1 MTTENQHTPP
11 PTPYLPPH
19 LTALDCDELLRVLEL
34 VRRGDFSVRMVQEGA
49 GLPVRIANTLND
61 IITLQETTANE
72 LSRIGRVVGKEG
84 KLDERAQLHGASGG
98 WIHTVDAINET
109 VSDLAQPLR
118 EITHV
123 IDAVAKGNLTHHMDL
138 QIEGR
143 PLRGDFGTSA
153 KLVNTM
159 VDQLSAFSSEVTRV
173 AREVGTEGKLGG
185 QARVPGVSG
194 TWKDLTDNVN
204 SMADNLTAQVREIAE
219 VTTAVATGDLSKKI
233 TVNVKGEILELKNT
247 INTMVDQLSS
257 FASEV
262 TRVARE
268 VGSEGKLGGQADVPG
283 VSGTWKDLT
292 DNVNS
297 MAGNLTAQVRE
308 IAEVTTAVATGD
320 LSKKITVD
328 VKGEILELKNTIN
341 TMVDQLSSFASEV
354 TRVAREVGSE
364 GKLGGQAGVP
374 GVAGVW
380 KDLTDNVNSMADNL
394 TAQVREIAEVTT
406 AVATGDLSKKITVDV
421 KGEILELKNT
431 INTMVDQLSSFASE
445 VTRVAREVGSEGEL
459 GGQADVPGVSGTW
472 KDLTD
477 NVNSMAD
484 NLTAQV
490 REIAEVTTA
499 VAMGDLSK
507 KIRVDVKGEILELKN
522 TINTMVDQLNAF
534 ASEVTRVARE
544 VGSEGKLGG
553 QADVPGVSGT
563 WKDLTDNVNSMAG
576 NLTAQVRE
584 IAEVTTAVATGDL
597 SKKITVDVKGEI
609 LELKNTINTMVDQL
623 SSFASEVTRV
633 AREVGSEGKLGGQAG
648 VPGVAG
654 VWKDLTDNVNSM
666 ADNLTAQVRGIATV
680 VTAVAKGVLDRKLSV
695 EAKGEI
701 AELANTINSMIDT
714 LAMFADQVTTVARE
728 VGIEGQLGGQAKV
741 PGASG
746 TWRDLTDNVNRLAAN
761 LTTQVRAIIEVTTA
775 VAVGDLSKKITVEA
789 DGEVAFLKDNVN
801 KMIRTLEETTLK
813 TNEQDWLKTNLTR
826 FTQRLQGQ
834 KELLPVAKLILSE
847 LAPLVNMQH
856 GVFYMHEKKEG
867 EGELRLLASYAY
879 RERRGLS
886 NCFRLGEGLVGQC
899 ALEQERILITD
910 VPEDYVQVNSG
921 LGSAPPRNIVV
932 LPVLFEGEVKA
943 VLEIASFHQFKP
955 IHMNFLDQLTTSFGI
970 VLNTIEAN
978 MRTGSLLTQ
987 SQTLTQELQSQQQ
1000 ELTETNRRL
1009 EQQAQSLQASED
1021 LMRVQQE
1028 ELKQTNI
1035 ELEEKAKL
1043 LAEQKSEVETKNNQ
1057 IELARRDIEEKVEQ
1071 LALTSKY
1078 KSEFLANMSH
1088 ELRTPLNSM
1097 LILSKMLSENPEGL
1111 LTQKQVE
1118 FAETIYSSGA
1128 DLLELINEI
1137 LDLSKIESG
1146 TMGVQIVSVS
1156 LDQLHQD
1163 MERQFR
1169 PVAHSRELE
1178 FDIQVSPL
1186 LPSSMSTDEKRLHQ
1200 VLKNLLSNA
1209 FKFTHDGGVTLEVS
1223 MAPEG
1228 IHFENEELREVEKV
1242 LAFCVSDTG
1251 IGIEKEKH
1259 RVIFEAFQQ
1268 ADGTTARVYDGTG
1281 LGLSISREIAR
1292 LLGGEIHLESE
1303 LGQGSAFTL
1312 YLPLEYKT
1320 PKEASALEAPK
1331 ATQEPTNMR
1340 DSASVST
1347 LLKRRPSPAP
1357 APKPRRP
1364 PKGATPG
1371 AKASHQSTRQDPA
1384 DDRENLQEGDRVLLI
1399 VEDDLQF
1406 ATFLAEAARRKG
1418 FKILLT
1424 THAET
1429 ALVLARRY
1437 KPDAITLDLHLPG
1450 MHGLALL
1457 DRLKHEQI
1465 TRHIP
1470 VQIMSVADDVPRRKR
1485 RGAISHVQKPTT
1497 PDDLDA
1503 SIEQIRAF
1511 TGKQERHL
1519 LIVEQDRGQLDQMAD
1534 LIGGPK
1540 VKITPA
1546 QTYEEAYGLLAKE
1559 VFDCVVI
1566 DLDLPDRPGLEL
1578 VCALQDQLQLR
1589 DLPVVVHTAKAL
1601 GPREREVC
1609 NQRVDAVILKGQS
1622 SIDELLG
1629 ESVLFLHR
1637 EEQDLRPDQQQ
1648 RLINLRAPQTS
1659 LAGKRVLIIDDDV
1672 RNIFAITSLLEQHK
1686 MKVMYA
1692 ESGEDGIAFL
1702 QENAQVDVVLM
1713 DMMMPGMD
1721 GYQTTTKVRTMEGF
1735 EELPIIAVTAKAMP
1749 GDREKCIEAGCS
1761 DYLTKPINIEQLLSL
1776 LRVWALG

>member
-1 MTTENQHTPP
+1 M
-11 PTPYLPPH
+11 
-19 LTALDCDELLRVLEL
+19 
-34 VRRGDFSVRMVQEGA
+34 
-49 GLPVRIANTLND
+49 
-61 IITLQETTANE
+61 
-72 LSRIGRVVGKEG
+72 
-84 KLDERAQLHGASGG
+84 
-98 WIHTVDAINET
+98 
-109 VSDLAQPLR
+109 
-118 EITHV
+118 
-123 IDAVAKGNLTHHMDL
+123 
-138 QIEGR
+138 
-143 PLRGDFGTSA
+143 
-153 KLVNTM
+153 
-159 VDQLSAFSSEVTRV
+159 
-173 AREVGTEGKLGG
+173 
-185 QARVPGVSG
+185 
-194 TWKDLTDNVN
+194 
-204 SMADNLTAQVREIAE
+204 
-219 VTTAVATGDLSKKI
+219 
-233 TVNVKGEILELKNT
+233 KGEILELKNT

-268 VGSEGKLGGQADVPG
+268 VGTEGKLGGQADVPGVSGTWKNLTDNVNSMAGNLTAQVREIAEVTTAVATGDLSKKITVDVKGEILELKDTINTMVDQLSSFASEVTRVAREVGTEGKLGGQADVPG

-328 VKGEILELKNTIN
+328 VKGEILELKDTIN

-354 TRVAREVGSE
+354 TRVAREVGTE

-374 GVAGVW
+374 GVAGV
-380 KDLTDNVNSMADNL
+380 
-394 TAQVREIAEVTT
+394 
-406 AVATGDLSKKITVDV
+406 
-421 KGEILELKNT
+421 
-431 INTMVDQLSSFASE
+431 
-445 VTRVAREVGSEGEL
+445 
-459 GGQADVPGVSGTW
+459 
-472 KDLTD
+472 
-477 NVNSMAD
+477 
-484 NLTAQV
+484 
-490 REIAEVTTA
+490 
-499 VAMGDLSK
+499 
-507 KIRVDVKGEILELKN
+507 
-522 TINTMVDQLNAF
+522 
-534 ASEVTRVARE
+534 
-544 VGSEGKLGG
+544 
-553 QADVPGVSGT
+553 

-609 LELKNTINTMVDQL
+609 LELKDTINTMVDQL
-623 SSFASEVTRV
+623 SSFASEVTRVAREVGSDGKLGGQADVPGVSGTWKDLTDNVNSMAGNLTAQVREIAEVTTAVAMGDLSKKITVDVKGEILELKDTINTMVDQLNAFASEVTRV

-680 VTAVAKGVLDRKLSV
+680 VTAVAQGVLDRKLSV
-695 EAKGEI
+695 DAKGEI

-714 LAMFADQVTTVARE
+714 LATFADQVTTVARE

-746 TWRDLTDNVNRLAAN
+746 IWRDLTDNVNRLAAN

-813 TNEQDWLKTNLTR
+813 NNEQDWLKTNLTR

-834 KELLPVAKLILSE
+834 KDLLPVARLILSE

-856 GVFYMHEKKEG
+856 GVFYMYEEKDGKES
-867 EGELRLLASYAY
+867 LRLLASYAY

-886 NCFRLGEGLVGQC
+886 NHFQMGEGLVGQC

-910 VPEDYVQVNSG
+910 VPNDYVQVNSG
-921 LGSAPPRNIVV
+921 LGASAPRNIVV

-943 VLEIASFHQFKP
+943 VLEIASFHEFKP

-1000 ELTETNRRL
+1000 ELTETNHRL

-1021 LMRVQQE
+1021 LMRVQKE

-1035 ELEEKAKL
+1035 ELEDKAKL
-1043 LAEQKSEVETKNNQ
+1043 LAEQKSEVEYKNNQ

-1097 LILSKMLSENPEGL
+1097 LILSKMLSENPDGL
-1111 LTQKQVE
+1111 LTLKQVE

-1146 TMGVQIVSVS
+1146 TMGVQIISVS
-1156 LDQLHQD
+1156 LDQLHKD

-1169 PVAHSRELE
+1169 EVANKRHLD
-1178 FDIQVSPL
+1178 FDIKISSS
-1186 LPSSMSTDEKRLHQ
+1186 LPASMSTDEKRLHQ

-1209 FKFTHDGGVTLEVS
+1209 FKFTHEGGVTLEIS
-1223 MAPEG
+1223 KASQG
-1228 IHFENEELREVEKV
+1228 KQFESEELSVADKV
-1242 LAFCVSDTG
+1242 LAFCVRDSG

-1268 ADGTTARVYDGTG
+1268 ADGTTSRIYDGTG

-1303 LGQGSAFTL
+1303 IGRGSAFTL
-1312 YLPLEYKT
+1312 YLPLEYRT
-1320 PKEASALEAPK
+1320 PEEESTP
-1331 ATQEPTNMR
+1331 TEPVIQHEEFR
-1340 DSASVST
+1340 KDSSSVST
-1347 LLKRRPSPAP
+1347 LLKRRNGD
-1357 APKPRRP
+1357 APKPLP
-1364 PKGATPG
+1364 ASIP
-1371 AKASHQSTRQDPA
+1371 AKESTLEESSSELKIIPQ
-1384 DDRENLQEGDRVLLI
+1384 DDRENLEPGDQVLLI

-1406 ATFLAEAARRKG
+1406 ANFMAESARRKG

-1457 DRLKHEQI
+1457 DRLKHEQV

-1485 RGAISHVQKPTT
+1485 RGAISHVRKPTT
-1497 PDDLDA
+1497 PNDLDA
-1503 SIEQIRAF
+1503 SIEKIRTFA
-1511 TGKQERHL
+1511 GRQERKL
-1519 LIVEQDRGQLDQMAD
+1519 LIVEHDLKQLDKMAD

-1540 VKITPA
+1540 ITIKSA
-1546 QTYEEAYGLLAKE
+1546 QTYEQAYSLLE
-1559 VFDCVVI
+1559 DEIFDCVVI

-1578 VCALQDQLQLR
+1578 VCALQDKLKLME
-1589 DLPVVVHTAKAL
+1589 LPVVVHTAKAL
-1601 GPREREVC
+1601 TPEERTMC
-1609 NQRVDAVILKGQS
+1609 NERVDAVIIKGNA
-1622 SIDELLG
+1622 SIDELLN

-1637 EEQDLRPDQQQ
+1637 EENELLPEQQ
-1648 RLINLRAPQTS
+1648 RRLVNLRKPQTS
-1659 LAGKRVLIIDDDV
+1659 LADKRVLIIDDDV

-1702 QENAQVDVVLM
+1702 KENPEVDVVLM

-1721 GYQTTTKVRTMEGF
+1721 GYQTTSTVRTMDGF
-1735 EELPIIAVTAKAMP
+1735 ADLPIIAVTAKAMP
-1749 GDREKCIEAGCS
+1749 GDREKCIDAGCS

>member
-1 MTTENQHTPP
+1 M
-11 PTPYLPPH
+11 
-19 LTALDCDELLRVLEL
+19 
-34 VRRGDFSVRMVQEGA
+34 
-49 GLPVRIANTLND
+49 
-61 IITLQETTANE
+61 
-72 LSRIGRVVGKEG
+72 
-84 KLDERAQLHGASGG
+84 
-98 WIHTVDAINET
+98 
-109 VSDLAQPLR
+109 
-118 EITHV
+118 
-123 IDAVAKGNLTHHMDL
+123 
-138 QIEGR
+138 
-143 PLRGDFGTSA
+143 
-153 KLVNTM
+153 
-159 VDQLSAFSSEVTRV
+159 
-173 AREVGTEGKLGG
+173 
-185 QARVPGVSG
+185 
-194 TWKDLTDNVN
+194 
-204 SMADNLTAQVREIAE
+204 
-219 VTTAVATGDLSKKI
+219 
-233 TVNVKGEILELKNT
+233 
-247 INTMVDQLSS
+247 
-257 FASEV
+257 
-262 TRVARE
+262 
-268 VGSEGKLGGQADVPG
+268 
-283 VSGTWKDLT
+283 
-292 DNVNS
+292 
-297 MAGNLTAQVRE
+297 
-308 IAEVTTAVATGD
+308 
-320 LSKKITVD
+320 D

-364 GKLGGQAGVP
+364 GELGGQADVP
-374 GVAGVW
+374 GVSGTW
-380 KDLTDNVNSMADNL
+380 KNLTDNVNSMADNL

-472 KDLTD
+472 KNLTD

-499 VAMGDLSK
+499 VATGDLSK
-507 KIRVDVKGEILELKN
+507 KITVDVKGEILELKN
-522 TINTMVDQLNAF
+522 TINTMVDQLSAF

-544 VGSEGKLGG
+544 VGTEGKLGG

-623 SSFASEVTRV
+623 SAFASEVTRV

-666 ADNLTAQVRGIATV
+666 ADNLTAQVRGIAKV
-680 VTAVAKGVLDRKLSV
+680 VTAVALGELDRKLTV

-701 AELANTINSMIDT
+701 AELADTINGMIDT
-714 LAMFADQVTTVARE
+714 LALFADQVTTVARE
-728 VGIEGQLGGQAKV
+728 VGIEGQLGGQANV

-746 TWRDLTDNVNRLAAN
+746 TWKDLTDNVNRLAAN

-813 TNEQDWLKTNLTR
+813 NNEQDWLKTNLTK

-834 KELLPVAKLILSE
+834 KDLLPVARLILSE

-856 GVFYMHEKKEG
+856 GVFYMCEQVEGAEK
-867 EGELRLLASYAY
+867 ELKLLSSYAY

-886 NCFRLGEGLVGQC
+886 NSFALGEGLVGQC

-910 VPEDYVQVNSG
+910 VPDGYVQINSG
-921 LGSAPPRNIVV
+921 LGSAAPRNIVV
-932 LPVLFEGEVKA
+932 LPVMFEGEVKA
-943 VLEIASFHQFKP
+943 VIELASFHEFKP
-955 IHMNFLDQLTTSFGI
+955 IHLNFLDQLTTSFGI

-978 MRTGSLLTQ
+978 MRTGTLLTQ

-1000 ELTETNRRL
+1000 ELTETNKRL

-1021 LMRVQQE
+1021 LMRRQQE

-1035 ELEEKAKL
+1035 ELEEKARL
-1043 LAEQKSEVETKNNQ
+1043 LAEQKSEVEHKNKQ
-1057 IELARRDIEEKVEQ
+1057 IELARQDIEEKVEQ

-1097 LILSKMLSENPEGL
+1097 LILSRMLSENPHNTL
-1111 LTQKQVE
+1111 SAKQIE

-1146 TMGVQIVSVS
+1146 TMGVQIVPVSVDK
-1156 LDQLHQD
+1156 LKED

-1169 PVAHSRELE
+1169 QVANTKRLGFEIEVDSEVAGTLR
-1178 FDIQVSPL
+1178 
-1186 LPSSMSTDEKRLHQ
+1186 TDEKRLHQ

-1209 FKFTHDGGVTLEVS
+1209 FKFTAEGGVVLSIGPVREHVR
-1223 MAPEG
+1223 
-1228 IHFENEELREVEKV
+1228 FESEDLRDCEDVISFSVK
-1242 LAFCVSDTG
+1242 DTG
-1251 IGIEKEKH
+1251 IGIEENKH

-1268 ADGTTARVYDGTG
+1268 ADGTTARIYDGTG

-1292 LLGGEIHLESE
+1292 LLGGEIHLKSVPN
-1303 LGQGSAFTL
+1303 QGSDFTL
-1312 YLPLEYKT
+1312 YLPLEYRT
-1320 PKEASALEAPK
+1320 PEEPEIVPQ
-1331 ATQEPTNMR
+1331 QEKSNGQ
-1340 DSASVST
+1340 SSSVAT
-1347 LLKRRPSPAP
+1347 LLKKRPASKPAP
-1357 APKPRRP
+1357 PKPRVIPPTDKLALVEERP
-1364 PKGATPG
+1364 LLE
-1371 AKASHQSTRQDPA
+1371 
-1384 DDRENLQEGDRVLLI
+1384 DDRETLEEGDQILLI
-1399 VEDDLQF
+1399 VEDDPTFAQF
-1406 ATFLAEAARRKG
+1406 LMDSARRKG
-1418 FKILLT
+1418 FKAILT
-1424 THAET
+1424 AHAET
-1429 ALVLARRY
+1429 ALMLARRHN
-1437 KPDAITLDLHLPG
+1437 PDAITLDLQLPG

-1457 DRLKHEQI
+1457 DRLKHEQL

-1470 VQIMSVADDVPRRKR
+1470 VQIMSVADNIPRRKR
-1485 RGAISHVQKPTT
+1485 RGAVSHVSKPVT
-1497 PDDLDA
+1497 PEAIDA
-1503 SIEQIRAF
+1503 SMEEIRDF
-1511 TGKQERHL
+1511 SRRTERHL
-1519 LIVEQDRGQLDQMAD
+1519 LIVESDNGQSQQLAE
-1534 LIGGPK
+1534 LLGGK
-1540 VKITPA
+1540 NVKITS
-1546 QTYEEAYGLLAKE
+1546 AKDLE
-1559 VFDCVVI
+1559 QALGILKEQSIDCAVI
-1566 DLDLPDRPGLEL
+1566 DLDLGERSGLEL
-1578 VCALQDQLQLR
+1578 VCQLQDELDLTN
-1589 DLPVVVHTAKAL
+1589 LPVVIHTAKELTAQ
-1601 GPREREVC
+1601 ERELC
-1609 NQRVDAVILKGQS
+1609 NERVDAVIAKGVS
-1622 SIDELLG
+1622 SVDELLN
-1629 ESVLFLHR
+1629 ETVLFLHR
-1637 EEQDLRPDQQQ
+1637 ANNDLLPEQQQ
-1648 RLINLRAPQTS
+1648 RLKNLRHPQTS
-1659 LAGKRVLIIDDDV
+1659 LADRRVLIIDDDV
-1672 RNIFAITSLLEQHK
+1672 RNIFAITSLLERHK

-1702 QENAQVDVVLM
+1702 KENTKVDVVLM

-1721 GYQTTTKVRTMEGF
+1721 GYETTANVRNIEGF
-1735 EELPIIAVTAKAMP
+1735 SDLPIIAVTAKAMP
-1749 GDREKCIEAGCS
+1749 GDREKCIQAGCS